1 MGPING
7 VLLLGGAVLI
17 GVGLLRARVPWARY
31 RELRLQDENVARY
44 ERWRGGIRDDSKTGA
59 SVAMEIL
66 RRQAR
71 MGALVAVFGAVLVVA
86 GFVVH

>member
-7 VLLLGGAVLI
+7 VLLLGGAVLV

-31 RELRLQDENVARY
+31 RELRLQDENIARY

-71 MGALVAVFGAVLVVA
+71 MGALVAAFGVVLIVA
-86 GFVVH
+86 GFIVR

>member
-7 VLLLGGAVLI
+7 VLMLGGAVLVGI
-17 GVGLLRARVPWARY
+17 GLLRARVPWTRY
-31 RELRLQDENVARY
+31 RELRLQDENIARY
-44 ERWRGGIRDDSKTGA
+44 EAWRGGIRDDSKTGA

-71 MGALVAVFGAVLVVA
+71 MGALVALFGAVLVVA
-86 GFVVH
+86 GLVVR

>member
-17 GVGLLRARVPWARY
+17 GVGLLRARAPWTRY
-31 RELRLQDENVARY
+31 RELRLQDENIARY
-44 ERWRGGIRDDSKTGA
+44 EAWRGGIRDDSKTGA

-71 MGALVAVFGAVLVVA
+71 MGALVAIFGAALVVA
-86 GFVVH
+86 GFVVR

>member
-17 GVGLLRARVPWARY
+17 GIGLLRARVPWARY
-31 RELRLQDENVARY
+31 RELRVQDENIARY
-44 ERWRGGIRDDSKTGA
+44 EAWRGGIRDDSKTGA

-71 MGALVAVFGAVLVVA
+71 MGALVAAFGAVLIVA
-86 GFVVH
+86 GFVVR

>member
-7 VLLLGGAVLI
+7 VLLLGGAVLV
-17 GVGLLRARVPWARY
+17 GVGLLRARAPWARY
-31 RELRLQDENVARY
+31 RELRLQDENAARY
-44 ERWRGGIRDDSKTGA
+44 EAWRGGIRDDSKTGA

-71 MGALVAVFGAVLVVA
+71 MGGLVALFGAVLVVV
-86 GFVVH
+86 GLIVR

>member
-17 GVGLLRARVPWARY
+17 GVGLLRARAPWTRY
-31 RELRLQDENVARY
+31 RELRLQDENIARY
-44 ERWRGGIRDDSKTGA
+44 EAWRGGIRDDSKTGA

-71 MGALVAVFGAVLVVA
+71 MGALVAIFGAALVVT
-86 GFVVH
+86 GFVVR

>member
-7 VLLLGGAVLI
+7 VLLLGGAVLV

-31 RELRLQDENVARY
+31 RELRLQDENIARY
-44 ERWRGGIRDDSKTGA
+44 ERWRGGLRDDSKTGA

-71 MGALVAVFGAVLVVA
+71 MGALVAAFGIVLIVA
-86 GFVVH
+86 GFVVR

>member
-7 VLLLGGAVLI
+7 VLLLGGAVLV

-31 RELRLQDENVARY
+31 RELRLQDENIARY

-71 MGALVAVFGAVLVVA
+71 IGALVAAFGVVLIVA
-86 GFVVH
+86 GFIVR

>member
-7 VLLLGGAVLI
+7 VLMLGGAVLV
-17 GVGLLRARVPWARY
+17 GVGLLRARVPWSRY
-31 RELRLQDENVARY
+31 RELRLQDENIARY
-44 ERWRGGIRDDSKTGA
+44 EAWRGGIRDDSKTGA

-71 MGALVAVFGAVLVVA
+71 IGALVALFGAVLVVA
-86 GFVVH
+86 GLVLR

>member
-7 VLLLGGAVLI
+7 VLLLGGAVLV

-31 RELRLQDENVARY
+31 RELRLQDENIARY

-71 MGALVAVFGAVLVVA
+71 IGALVAAFGVVLIVA
-86 GFVVH
+86 GFVVR